1 MLQISIAPI
10 KLGPEEF
17 ACPICGKIMKQK
29 YKMEVHIRVHT
40 GEKPFRCS
48 NCSYSSG
55 DKSNYQRHMIQ
66 KHGYTKEFFVKIKT
80 ESNWFIYCKIYWS
93 ICSKKIN
100 LKLKFVKICY
110 RIHMDQ

>member
-1 MLQISIAPI
+1 MKINLIFFQNFLKNLYLLQISIAPI

-55 DKSNYQRHMIQ
+55 DKSNY
-66 KHGYTKEFFVKIKT
+66 
-80 ESNWFIYCKIYWS
+80 
-93 ICSKKIN
+93 
-100 LKLKFVKICY
+100 
-110 RIHMDQ
+110 